1 MLQWMIKKRETEILL
16 RKERKLKI
24 KNWLFRKIDKLLK
37 NKPKVREEM
46 DLKNWGILE
55 LEEGII
61 IIDTTKI
68 QR

>member
-1 MLQWMIKKRETEILL
+1 MLQWMIKKREIEILL
-16 RKERKLKI
+16 RKKIKI
-24 KNWLFRKIDKLLK
+24 KNWLFRKLDKLLK
-37 NKPKVREEM
+37 NKPKVREDM

-68 QR
+68 RR